1 MKYFLLILVFVPSIS
16 MACGESSSVML
27 WYYRTFTDSQDA
39 AANSVQVTSDKIT
52 IKTKFISELIKNPSI
67 ETFDKYRYE
76 LFYLVAKN
84 NQDAE
89 VAGLKSLALILRNP
103 KYVIECDRK
112 VSLYNVEEIAINL
125 SRSEHLYS
133 AYCRL
138 TEGEQQIVSKY
149 FVSNP
154 QLYQV
159 DVDAPWDYDACK

>member
-1 MKYFLLILVFVPSIS
+1 MKYFLLMLVFVPSVSIS
-16 MACGESSSVML
+16 CGESSSVML

-67 ETFDKYRYE
+67 ETFDKNRYE

-103 KYVIECDRK
+103 KYVMECDRK
-112 VSLYNVEEIAINL
+112 VSLYNIEEIATKTG
-125 SRSEHLYS
+125 SE
-133 AYCRL
+133 
-138 TEGEQQIVSKY
+138 
-149 FVSNP
+149 SNIH
-154 QLYQV
+154 
-159 DVDAPWDYDACK
+159 